1 VTNEELTEL
10 ERLCK
15 QATPGPWRYDDGRTD
30 GDERGKPAW
39 VDTITA
45 AGHTLIAEPSDHP
58 GLDAMD
64 ANARLIVAA
73 VNALPRLVARVR
85 ELEAE
90 RARLRPEVR
99 RFAELMEEKLR
110 ANDHKGGWQG
120 DSAFDLVARASEEL
134 DELDVAVS
142 QHLARRAE
150 LPAVRSHWLPN
161 AMRVAREAADVANF
175 AMMVADVCGA
185 LAPAEGKEGG
195 R

>member
-64 ANARLIVAA
+64 ANARLIVAV
-73 VNALPRLVARVR
+73 VNALPRLIARVR
-85 ELEAE
+85 ELESAE
-90 RARLRPEVR
+90 R
-99 RFAELMEEKLR
+99 R
-110 ANDHKGGWQG
+110 AYER
-120 DSAFDLVARASEEL
+120 AARACRESVDGL
-134 DELDVAVS
+134 RKTAAS
-142 QHLARRAE
+142 HRAE
-150 LPAVRSHWLPN
+150 HNQRGAN
-161 AMRVAREAADVANF
+161 YYEAA
-175 AMMVADVCGA
+175 ADGALAAWSAIRA
-185 LAPAEGKEGG
+185 LAPAEGKEGE
-195 R
+195 